1 MAIHRTL
8 DNELTK
14 PQINRLASGLSRM
27 AYCDQFYIPNKSMRY
42 WPKDIAR
49 ADRTAHG
56 LALIPV
62 SIIRTSGVSGGRL
75 RLPPLTNRYR

>member
-1 MAIHRTL
+1 
-8 DNELTK
+8 
-14 PQINRLASGLSRM
+14 
-27 AYCDQFYIPNKSMRY
+27 MRY